1 MGTLVEERTFINIPE
16 GALSGVGLIHFFTLE
31 EVRQLFAGYADVKIG
46 HLIRSRD
53 NLAYYKHWIIEAVK
67 P

>member
-1 MGTLVEERTFINIPE
+1 
-16 GALSGVGLIHFFTLE
+16 
-31 EVRQLFAGYADVKIG
+31 VKIG